1 MEFNSVDTYSLPG
14 SRGKSSAIDI
24 HDEPM
29 RGSKMMVGKMKR
41 QADNLQPVLNPVTQ
55 AVRTHIFTNRCQLVA
70 AALVTGTLAIPQAAP
85 AQETALEEI
94 VVTATKREER
104 LQDIPISVTALSSD
118 TIAKLGIVDFD
129 GYAQM
134 LPTLSYKSVGPGT
147 ATLIMRGASDGGDGN
162 ASGSQP
168 SVGLFL
174 DEAPVTTI
182 ASNLDIHIYDI
193 ERIEALA
200 GPQGTLFGAS
210 SQSGNVRIIT
220 NKPDSSGF
228 SGGVDLGGY
237 GTSGGDPGY
246 SLEGYINAPLGDN
259 AAIRL
264 VAWYL
269 DEGGYIDNVPGTRN
283 YTLEGGYGYN
293 TNNFGRTA
301 TLDNAVN
308 VGENFNELTKTG
320 ARAALRINL
329 NDNWTA
335 DASVIFQ
342 ELETVGTWDHDPAD
356 VGERNIQRWFADFND
371 DQFVQGNITVEGE
384 IGNNVLV
391 YSGTIMDR
399 DVQYQADYTAYGED
413 AYWVPYYVCDYSAT
427 GADLATQTNTDCTSL
442 EQYYQE
448 DNTYERNTHELR
460 LQSIGDR
467 SFHYTVGVFY
477 TKIEHAYLQE
487 WIQPGISPNRVVPGG
502 AANRFFRT
510 DQQRTD
516 EQTALFGEITY
527 DFSDRFSATVG
538 ARYFENDSKL
548 VGVVGWGPVLFGN
561 ADTPVD
567 ATYNDTDSIFKFN
580 LTWRATEDTL
590 FYFTASEGYRP
601 GGLNRDPGL
610 AQFGA
615 AEYTPDILTNYEIGW
630 KTTLLDN
637 RLRFN
642 GAAYF
647 SEWEKVQYTI
657 YDFSLSRCC
666 GSVYNL
672 ADAEIKGI
680 EADITALLT
689 DQWELSAAIAYTD
702 GKTKGDFTLIN
713 GRLAVPDG
721 TVLPNVPEW
730 QGNIW
735 TRYSFDIGS
744 FNSYVQGVYSYT
756 GSSFNEIRPD
766 QRSPQA
772 SYSILN
778 LRAGFGKDNWGIDGY
793 VNNATDEVA
802 ALYVQARP
810 YEPSTTTN
818 RPRTFGLR
826 YWNRF

>member
-1 MEFNSVDTYSLPG
+1 
-14 SRGKSSAIDI
+14 
-24 HDEPM
+24 
-29 RGSKMMVGKMKR
+29 MVEKMKR
-41 QADNLQPVLNPVTQ
+41 RTDNPQPVLNPVTQ
-55 AVRTHIFTNRCQLVA
+55 AVRTHIFTSRTSQLLA
-70 AALVTGTLAIPQAAP
+70 AAVVTGSLAMPQQAP
-85 AQETALEEI
+85 AQDATLDEI
-94 VVTATKREER
+94 IVTATKREES
-104 LQDIPISVTALSSD
+104 LQDIPISVNALSGE
-118 TIAKLGIVDFD
+118 TIQALGLTDFES
-129 GYAQM
+129 YAHM
-134 LPTLSYKSVGPGT
+134 LPTMSFKSVGPGT

-210 SQSGNVRIIT
+210 SQSGNLRIIT
-220 NKPDSSGF
+220 NKPDTSGF
-228 SGGVDLGGY
+228 SGGVDVGGF
-237 GTSGGDPGY
+237 GTTGGDPGY
-246 SLEGYINAPLGDN
+246 SLEGFVNAPLGDK

-264 VAWYL
+264 VGWYL
-269 DEGGYIDNVPGTRN
+269 DEGGYIDNLAGTRN
-283 YTLEGGYGYN
+283 YALEGGFGYN
-293 TNNFGRTA
+293 ADPNAPYGRTA
-301 TLDNAVN
+301 SLGNASL
-308 VGENFNELTKTG
+308 VGDDTNELTKIG

-329 NDNWTA
+329 NDNWMA
-335 DASVIFQ
+335 DVSVIYQ
-342 ELETVGTWDHDPAD
+342 DLETTGTWDHDPSN
-356 VGERNIQRWFADFND
+356 VGERNIQRWFADFSD
-371 DQFVQGNITVEGE
+371 DQFVQGNITVEGD

-399 DVQYQADYTAYGED
+399 DVNYQSDYTAYGED

-427 GADLATQTNTDCTSL
+427 GPDLATQTNTDCTSL

-448 DNTYERNTHELR
+448 DNTYERSTHELR
-460 LQSIGDR
+460 LQSAGDR
-467 SFHYTVGVFY
+467 RFHYTVGVFY
-477 TKIEHAYLQE
+477 TEIEHRYLQE

-527 DFSDRFSATVG
+527 DFSDQFSATFG

-548 VGVVGWGPVLFGN
+548 VGVVGWGPVLFGD
-561 ADTPVD
+561 ADTSVD

-580 LTWRATEDTL
+580 LAWRATDDVM

-615 AEYTPDILTNYEIGW
+615 AEYTPDVLTNYEIGW
-630 KTTLLDN
+630 KTTLMDS
-637 RLRFN
+637 RVRFN
-642 GAAYF
+642 GAVYF
-647 SEWEKVQYTI
+647 ADWEDVQYTI

-672 ADAEIKGI
+672 ADAEIKGL
-680 EADITALLT
+680 EMDITTLLT
-689 DQWELSAAIAYTD
+689 DQWELSAAIAYND
-702 GKTKGDFTLIN
+702 GETKGDFTLIN
-713 GRLAVPDG
+713 DRLAVPDG
-721 TVLPNVPEW
+721 TELPNVPEW
-730 QGNIW
+730 KGNVW
-735 TRYSFDIGS
+735 TRYSFNVGS
-744 FNSYVQGVYSYT
+744 FDSYAQAALTYT

-766 QRSPQA
+766 QRSPQD

-778 LRAGFGKDNWGIDGY
+778 LRAGFGREKWGIDGY
-793 VNNATDEVA
+793 INNATDEVA
-802 ALYVQARP
+802 DIYVQARP

-826 YWNRF
+826 YWTRF